1 MSNKAHHHL
10 LARSEQTRVVS
21 FSWLCNNASNPD
33 PASFVGEGVL
43 SVTKTANAGEF
54 EVTLDDTYA
63 RVVNIIG
70 AKSSDGAEPAAAYD
84 FHFPDAPATIPTT
97 GKFLVEYRQNGAG
110 VNRTAANNV
119 RIGFTLIA
127 LNRVRGV

>member
-1 MSNKAHHHL
+1 MSNKAHYHVL
-10 LARSEQTRVVS
+10 GRSEQMRIVS

-63 RVVNIIG
+63 RVINIHPS
-70 AKSSDGAEPAAAYD
+70 KPDDGAEPAAAWD
-84 FHFPDAPATIPTT
+84 MHFPNASATIPTT
-97 GKFLVEYRQNGAG
+97 GKFLVKYRQNGAG